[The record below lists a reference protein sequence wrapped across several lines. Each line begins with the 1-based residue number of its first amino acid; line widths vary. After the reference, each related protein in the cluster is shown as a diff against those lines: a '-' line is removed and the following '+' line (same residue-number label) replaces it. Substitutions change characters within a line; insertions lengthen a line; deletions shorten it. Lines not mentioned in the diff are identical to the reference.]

1 MGNFIGLNEI
11 KKASQILETVV
22 IESPFQK
29 IESYSQNYN
38 SNIFFKREDLQK
50 VRSFK
55 IRGAFNKISSL
66 NQSQVINGIVCAS
79 AGNHAQGFA
88 VSCSTLGYKGKVF
101 MPTTT
106 PNQKIE
112 QVKKFGK
119 TNVEVVLFG
128 ENFTQA
134 YEKALEEC
142 DEYDKTFIHPFDDKK
157 VIAGQAT
164 LFLEMINQIN
174 FDLDYLFIPIGGG
187 GLISGAIN
195 VFKQLSPKTKIV
207 GIEPKGAPSM
217 FESIKQNKLVTL
229 SKIDG
234 FADGVAVKKVG
245 NLSFE
250 YCREFLDDIIILDE
264 NEICNSIIQL
274 KDSENIIAEPAGAMS
289 SASLNYYKKQI
300 KGKNIGCIIC
310 GGNIDKS
317 RMVEVKERSKLW
329 ITSQNIN
336 SNK

>member
-29 IESYSQNYN
+29 IETYSQKYN

-50 VRSFK
+50 VKSFK

-101 MPTTT
+101 MPITT

-119 TNVEVVLFG
+119 TNVDVVLYG

-134 YEKALEEC
+134 YAKALKEC
-142 DEYDKTFIHPFDDKK
+142 DKYNKTFIHPFDDKK

-164 LFLEMINQIN
+164 LFLEIINQFKGN
-174 FDLDYLFIPIGGG
+174 LDYLFIPIGGG

-195 VFKQLSPKTKIV
+195 VFKQLSPKTKII

-217 FESIKQNKLVTL
+217 FESLKKNRLVKLE
-229 SKIDG
+229 KIDR
-234 FADGVAVKKVG
+234 FVDGIAVKKVG
-245 NLSFE
+245 NFSFD
-250 YCREFLDDIIILDE
+250 YCKKYLDDIIILDE
-264 NEICNSIIQL
+264 NEICNSMLEL
-274 KDSENIIAEPAGAMS
+274 KHFENITTEPAGAMS
-289 SASLNYYKKQI
+289 SASLWYYKEKI
-300 KGKNIGCIIC
+300 IGKNVGCIIC
-310 GGNIDKS
+310 GGNNDNS
-317 RMVEVKERSKLW
+317 RMPEIIERADIWK
-329 ITSQNIN
+329 
-336 SNK
+336 SNNPEN

>member
-1 MGNFIGLNEI
+1 MISFIGLNEI
-11 KKASQILETVV
+11 KKARETLERVV
-22 IESPFQK
+22 VESPFQK
-29 IESYSQNYN
+29 INSFSKNYN

-66 NQSQVINGIVCAS
+66 NKSQVVNGIVCAS

-106 PNQKIE
+106 PNQKIQ

-119 TNVEVVLFG
+119 TNVEVILYG

-142 DEYDKTFIHPFDDKK
+142 DKYNKIFIHPFDDKR
-157 VIAGQAT
+157 VITGQAT
-164 LFLEMINQIN
+164 LFLEIINQFTN
-174 FDLDYLFIPIGGG
+174 QLDYLFIPIGGG

-195 VFKQLSPKTKIV
+195 VFKQLSPKTKII

-217 FESIKQNKLVTL
+217 YQSIKQNELVTL
-229 SKIDG
+229 DKIDG
-234 FADGVAVKKVG
+234 FVDGVAVKKVG
-245 NLSFE
+245 NYSFNYCKE
-250 YCREFLDDIIILDE
+250 YLDDIIILDE
-264 NEICNSIIQL
+264 NEICNSILEL
-274 KDSENIIAEPAGAMS
+274 KSYENITAEPAGAMS
-289 SASLNYYKKQI
+289 SAALRHYRHKIIN
-300 KGKNIGCIIC
+300 KNIGCIIC
-310 GGNIDKS
+310 GGNNDNS
-317 RMVEVKERSKLW
+317 RMPEIRKRADNWKA
-329 ITSQNIN
+329 NN
-336 SNK
+336 PKN

>member
-1 MGNFIGLNEI
+1 VISFIGLNEI
-11 KKASQILETVV
+11 KKARETLERVV
-22 IESPFQK
+22 VESPFQK
-29 IESYSQNYN
+29 INSFSKNYN

-66 NQSQVINGIVCAS
+66 NKSQVVNGIVCAS

-106 PNQKIE
+106 PNQKIQ

-119 TNVEVVLFG
+119 TNVEVILYG

-142 DEYDKTFIHPFDDKK
+142 DKYNKIFIHPFDDKR
-157 VIAGQAT
+157 VITGQAT
-164 LFLEMINQIN
+164 LFLEIINQFN
-174 FDLDYLFIPIGGG
+174 NQLDYLFIPIGGG

-195 VFKQLSPKTKIV
+195 VFKQLSPKTKII

-217 FESIKQNKLVTL
+217 YQSIKQNELVTL
-229 SKIDG
+229 DKIDG
-234 FADGVAVKKVG
+234 FVDGVAVKKVG
-245 NLSFE
+245 NYSFNYCKE
-250 YCREFLDDIIILDE
+250 YLDDIIILDE
-264 NEICNSIIQL
+264 NEICNSILEL
-274 KDSENIIAEPAGAMS
+274 KSYENITAEPAGAMS
-289 SASLNYYKKQI
+289 SAALRHYRHKIIN
-300 KGKNIGCIIC
+300 KNIGCIIC
-310 GGNIDKS
+310 GGNNDNS
-317 RMVEVKERSKLW
+317 RMPEIRKRADNWKANNLK
-329 ITSQNIN
+329 N
-336 SNK
+336 

>member
-1 MGNFIGLNEI
+1 MISFIGLNEI
-11 KKASQILETVV
+11 KKARETLERVV
-22 IESPFQK
+22 VESPFQK
-29 IESYSQNYN
+29 INSFSKNYN

-66 NQSQVINGIVCAS
+66 NKSQVVNGIVCAS

-106 PNQKIE
+106 PNQKIQ

-119 TNVEVVLFG
+119 TNVEVILYG

-142 DEYDKTFIHPFDDKK
+142 DKYNKIFIHPFDDKR
-157 VIAGQAT
+157 VITGQAT
-164 LFLEMINQIN
+164 LFLEIINQFN
-174 FDLDYLFIPIGGG
+174 NQLDYLFIPIGGG

-195 VFKQLSPKTKIV
+195 VFKQLSPKTKII

-217 FESIKQNKLVTL
+217 YQSIKQNELVTL
-229 SKIDG
+229 DKIDG
-234 FADGVAVKKVG
+234 FVDGVAVKKVG
-245 NLSFE
+245 NYSFNYCKE
-250 YCREFLDDIIILDE
+250 YLDDIIILDE
-264 NEICNSIIQL
+264 NEICNSILEL
-274 KDSENIIAEPAGAMS
+274 KSYENITAEPAGAMS
-289 SASLNYYKKQI
+289 RAALRHYRHKIIN
-300 KGKNIGCIIC
+300 KNIGCIIC
-310 GGNIDKS
+310 GGNNDNS
-317 RMVEVKERSKLW
+317 RMPEIRKRADNWKANNLK
-329 ITSQNIN
+329 N
-336 SNK
+336 

>member
-11 KKASQILETVV
+11 KKASQILQTVV

-29 IESYSQNYN
+29 IESYSQKYN

-134 YEKALEEC
+134 YEKALQEC
-142 DEYDKTFIHPFDDKK
+142 DKYDKTFIHPFDDKK

-164 LFLEMINQIN
+164 LFLEIINQFKDN
-174 FDLDYLFIPIGGG
+174 LDYLFIPIGGG

-195 VFKQLSPKTKIV
+195 VFKQLSPKTKII

-217 FESIKQNKLVTL
+217 SKSINKNKLITL
-229 SKIDG
+229 NRIDG
-234 FADGVAVKKVG
+234 FVDGVAVKKVG
-245 NLSFE
+245 NYSFD
-250 YCREFLDDIIILDE
+250 YCKEHLDDLIILDE
-264 NEICNSIIQL
+264 NEICNSILEL
-274 KDSENIIAEPAGAMS
+274 KSYENIIAEPAGAMS
-289 SASLNYYKKQI
+289 SAALRHYRHKIIN
-300 KGKNIGCIIC
+300 KNIGCIIC
-310 GGNIDKS
+310 GGNNDNS
-317 RMVEVKERSKLW
+317 RMPQIIKRADIWK
-329 ITSQNIN
+329 
-336 SNK
+336 SNNPKN

>member
-1 MGNFIGLNEI
+1 MISFIRLNEI
-11 KKASQILETVV
+11 KKARETLERVV
-22 IESPFQK
+22 VESPFQK
-29 IESYSQNYN
+29 INSFSKNYN

-66 NQSQVINGIVCAS
+66 NKSQVVNGIVCAS

-106 PNQKIE
+106 PNQKIQ

-119 TNVEVVLFG
+119 TNVEVILYG

-142 DEYDKTFIHPFDDKK
+142 DKYNKIFIHPFDDKR
-157 VIAGQAT
+157 VITGQAT
-164 LFLEMINQIN
+164 LFLEIINQFN
-174 FDLDYLFIPIGGG
+174 NQLDYLFLPIGGG

-195 VFKQLSPKTKIV
+195 VFKQLSPKTKII

-217 FESIKQNKLVTL
+217 YQSIKQNELVTL
-229 SKIDG
+229 DKIDG
-234 FADGVAVKKVG
+234 FVDGVAVKKVG
-245 NLSFE
+245 NYSFNYCKE
-250 YCREFLDDIIILDE
+250 YLDDIIILDE
-264 NEICNSIIQL
+264 NEICNSILEL
-274 KDSENIIAEPAGAMS
+274 KSYENITAEPAGAMS
-289 SASLNYYKKQI
+289 SAALRHYRHKIIN
-300 KGKNIGCIIC
+300 KNIGCIIC
-310 GGNIDKS
+310 GGNNDNS
-317 RMVEVKERSKLW
+317 RMPEIRKRADNWKANNLK
-329 ITSQNIN
+329 N
-336 SNK
+336 